1 MTSWV
6 AISYGA
12 LDVRDASGIAEGVE
26 VLVTP
31 TLPGTPLG
39 LVDAGAALWQRLV
52 REGPV
57 EDADLS
63 DDERVV
69 VAEMVAVGL
78 ASADAAHPARRT
90 ELAAPWLSSPMHE
103 LVYALVASVARDAGI
118 DAVFI
123 KGPVLHAQGLR
134 EREHSGDV
142 DLWLD
147 AEDAAAL
154 VRALEPWGWSP
165 GPSDFVERM
174 HHSTTLY
181 PREWG
186 CEIDVH
192 TRFPGVALD
201 PAAAFDLL
209 CQRSEPVVLASASCS
224 APRGPDHAVIQALHL
239 LRPNPKVTLTER
251 DRTAAISGLR
261 AAGAEAIPAAV
272 DFGTLPILRDVLADA
287 FPGAEMP
294 ESNGSPPRDW
304 ELLKAPTTARYHLA
318 VIGTMPWRARPRA
331 IWRAIWPSAE
341 AAQLSAHRAHRT
353 PRTVLGAR
361 LWRLWNGVRQLVR
374 GVE

>member
-1 MTSWV
+1 MTSWIAV
-6 AISYGA
+6 AYGA
-12 LDVRDASGIAEGVE
+12 LDVADSSLWAEGAD
-26 VLVTP
+26 LVVVP
-31 TLPGTPLG
+31 TKPSMPLALFG
-39 LVDAGAALWQRLV
+39 EGARLWRRLVDEGAV
-52 REGPV
+52 
-57 EDADLS
+57 
-63 DDERVV
+63 
-69 VAEMVAVGL
+69 
-78 ASADAAHPARRT
+78 ASAELSAEESAVIEEMADAG
-90 ELAAPWLSSPMHE
+90 LAAPGPHPAHITTLSPPALSSPMHE
-103 LVYALVASVARDAGI
+103 LVYALIANVAREERIRVA
-118 DAVFI
+118 FI
-123 KGPVLHAQGLR
+123 KGPILHAQGLR

-154 VRALEPWGWSP
+154 VRALDPWGWSP

-192 TRFPGVALD
+192 TRFPGVAIE

-209 CQRSEPVVLASASCS
+209 WQRSESVVLASASCS

-261 AAGAEAIPAAV
+261 AAGAEAIPAAI
-272 DFGTLPILRDVLADA
+272 DFGTLPILRDVLAGA
-287 FPGAEMP
+287 FPGAEIP
-294 ESNGSPPRDW
+294 EPNGSPPRDW

-341 AAQLSAHRAHRT
+341 VAQLSAHRAHRA